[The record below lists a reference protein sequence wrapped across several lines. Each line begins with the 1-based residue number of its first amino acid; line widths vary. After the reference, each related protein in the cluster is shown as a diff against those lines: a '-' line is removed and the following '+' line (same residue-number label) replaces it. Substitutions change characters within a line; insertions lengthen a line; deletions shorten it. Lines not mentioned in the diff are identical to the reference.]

1 LGLEE
6 TITAI
11 ATGLGEGGIAIVRLS
26 GGQALAVADQVFAPH
41 RGAPLPGRRS
51 HTVTYGWV
59 LDENGG
65 RLDEAVALVMR
76 GPRSF
81 TGEDVVELHVHGG
94 SVPARRTLT
103 QVLRAGARLAEPGEF
118 TKRAFLNG
126 RMDLTQ
132 AEAVAEIIRA
142 KTDRAMAAAV
152 QHLEGE
158 LGRRVRSLRDRLL
171 EAAAHL
177 EAEIDFPEL
186 DLETQTVE
194 RVQESCR
201 WVLSEVEQLL
211 RGAHQGKILREG
223 FRVVIAGRPNV
234 GKSSLMNR
242 LLREN
247 RAIVTAVPGTTRDVI
262 EEWINLGGIPVVLS
276 DTAGIRE
283 TVDVVERIGVE
294 RSLGALKRAE
304 LILIIVDVTEGLSA
318 ADREVISQLPLGIP
332 SIGLLNKAD
341 LAVSSEGMAA
351 AAAELGRALGGASVL
366 ALSAETGAGVAD
378 LEVLIAAQAGLS
390 DQEESLVV
398 NARQGESLRHAQVHL
413 VGALE
418 TIAAG
423 FGSDL
428 ISVDVRAA
436 WVSLGEVTGETVADD
451 LLDQIFSRFCIGK

>member
-1 LGLEE
+1 MEE

-11 ATGLGEGGIAIVRLS
+11 ATSLGEGGIAIVRLS
-26 GGQALAVADQVFAPH
+26 GAEAVAVADRVFAAR
-41 RGAPLPGRRS
+41 RGAPLAGRRS

-94 SVPARRTLT
+94 AMPARRTLT

-118 TKRAFLNG
+118 TKRAFLNE

-158 LGRRVRSLRDRLL
+158 LGRRVRALRDRLL

-194 RVQESCR
+194 LVQEGCR
-201 WVLSEVEQLL
+201 WVLAEVEQLL
-211 RGAHQGKILREG
+211 RGAHEGKILREG
-223 FRVVIAGRPNV
+223 FRVVLAGRPNV

-283 TVDVVERIGVE
+283 TEDVVERIGVE
-294 RSLGALKRAE
+294 RTLGALQRAE
-304 LILIIVDVTEGLSA
+304 LILVLVDVKDGLTA
-318 ADREVISQLPLGIP
+318 ADRDVIQQLPHDTACV
-332 SIGLLNKAD
+332 GLLNKAD
-341 LAVSSEGMAA
+341 QAVSSERMSAA
-351 AAAELGRALGGASVL
+351 AAGLGEALGGAPVL
-366 ALSAETGAGVAD
+366 ALSAETGVGVAELEALIAGKAGV
-378 LEVLIAAQAGLS
+378 S

-398 NARQGESLRHAQVHL
+398 NARQEESLRHAREHL
-413 VGALE
+413 VAALE

-436 WVSLGEVTGETVADD
+436 WISLGEVTGETVADD